1 MMSKNITNIFIIK
14 IQSLSSTKK
23 LATSLFLSS
32 WKKKK
37 EKKAEVILNI
47 LK

>member
-1 MMSKNITNIFIIK
+1 MSKNITNKFIIK

-37 EKKAEVILNI
+37 EKKAKVILNI